1 MLFSILCVYNDISF
15 TDNSV
20 KGVFFLEV
28 FKKWLNK
35 VFIDGLSGMA
45 TGLFATLLIG
55 TIIQQIGN
63 LIGGQVG
70 TYLFLIGKVA
80 AAVTGAGIGCGVAY
94 RFKEPPLVV
103 LSAAVAGMVGAF
115 ASKILAGTV
124 LVDGVI
130 HLAGP
135 GEPLGAFIA
144 AYIAIEIGHLV
155 SGKTSI
161 DILLTPFC
169 AIVSGS
175 AVGLILGPPISAF
188 MVWLGSLINWGTV
201 QQPFLMGIIVSVLM
215 GIILTLPISSAAL
228 GVILDLNGIA
238 AGAAVVGCCC
248 NMVGFAVASYRE
260 NKLGG
265 LLAQG
270 LGTSMLQIGNIV
282 RKPVIWIPAIV
293 ASAILGP
300 VSTMVFGMTSNA
312 TGSGMGSCGLVGQI
326 MTFQTMSATMP
337 TGVVLFQII
346 LMHFILPGIIALA
359 VSEFMRKKGWIKDG
373 DMKLDV

>member
-1 MLFSILCVYNDISF
+1 MQA
-15 TDNSV
+15 
-20 KGVFFLEV
+20 

-45 TGLFATLLIG
+45 TGLFATLIIG
-55 TIIQQIGN
+55 TIIQQVGS
-63 LIGGQVG
+63 LIGGQIG
-70 TYLFLIGKVA
+70 DTIFIIGKMA

-94 RFKEPPLVV
+94 KFKEPPLVL
-103 LSAAVAGMVGAF
+103 LSAATAGMVGAF
-115 ASKILAGTV
+115 ASKISAGN
-124 LVDGVI
+124 LFVDGVV

-144 AYIAIEIGHLV
+144 AYVAIEVGHLV
-155 SGKTSI
+155 SGKTKV
-161 DILLTPFC
+161 DILVTPFFG
-169 AIVSGS
+169 ILSGS
-175 AVGLILGPPISAF
+175 IVGLFFGPPISAF

-215 GIILTLPISSAAL
+215 GVILTLPISSAAL
-228 GVILDLNGIA
+228 GIILDLNGLA

-260 NKLGG
+260 NKIGG

-270 LGTSMLQIGNIV
+270 LGTSMLQIGNIM
-282 RKPVIWIPAIV
+282 RKPVIWLPAIV
-293 ASAILGP
+293 ASAVLGP

-312 TGSGMGSCGLVGQI
+312 TGSGMGSAGLVGQI
-326 MTFQTMSATMP
+326 MTFQTMTASLP

-346 LMHFILPGIIALA
+346 LMHFVLPAIIAFA
-359 VSEFMRKKGWIKDG
+359 VSEFMRKKGIIKDG
-373 DMKLDV
+373 DMKLDI